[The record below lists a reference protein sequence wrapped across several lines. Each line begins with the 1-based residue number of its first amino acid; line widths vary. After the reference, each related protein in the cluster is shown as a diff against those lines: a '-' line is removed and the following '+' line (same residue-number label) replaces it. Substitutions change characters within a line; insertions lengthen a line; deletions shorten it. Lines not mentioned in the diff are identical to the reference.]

1 MEYAVAAFRIGGGM
15 SMNGG
20 PSERLFQHPD
30 VEPRT
35 RMLVMGLGGAGCNMV
50 ANIAATMEDGPPVV
64 ALNTDAQSLAGC
76 PAPRVLQIGRAVTKG
91 YGANGDTNLG
101 RMAVEESMEAIK
113 ELLSGID
120 ILFLVVGLGGG
131 TGSGGAPLILQVAHQ
146 LNILTLCFA
155 TKPFDFET
163 ESRKL
168 QAEEGLKSIQ
178 RAADA
183 VVVLPNDKLMELVDP
198 STGVLETFR
207 LSDEQVGTAI
217 QGLWHL
223 LGFRGVINLDMAD
236 LRHLV
241 QRSDGLCCFGFGE
254 GSGPSRIP
262 AAVKSLLD
270 SPYLNGGRSISEAA
284 AVLVNITGGPDLTL
298 ADMQGIM
305 AQIKSQAQP
314 AATVYFGAMIDASM
328 RGRVALTA
336 IVTDAHSVKPGRNKR
351 MTTLE
356 DELVAEPGEKKPK
369 ILAATDQVDLP
380 FKPEDKGRF
389 SNSTPTTFRGEDL
402 DIPTFIRRGVK
413 LSFER

>member
-1 MEYAVAAFRIGGGM
+1 
-15 SMNGG
+15 MNGG
-20 PSERLFQHPD
+20 PADRLFQHPD

-35 RMLVMGLGGAGCNMV
+35 RILVMGLGGAGCNMV
-50 ANIAATMEDGPPVV
+50 ANIAAGWEEGPPVV
-64 ALNTDAQSLAGC
+64 AVNTDAQSLAGC
-76 PAPRVLQIGRAVTKG
+76 EAPRVLQIGQAVTKG

-101 RMAVEESMEAIK
+101 RMAIEESLEPIK
-113 ELLSGID
+113 ELLTGID

-163 ESRKL
+163 ESRRL
-168 QAEEGLKSIQ
+168 QAEESLKTIQ

-183 VVVLPNDKLMELVDP
+183 VVVLPNDNLMELVDP

-207 LSDEQVGTAI
+207 LSDTQVGMAI
-217 QGLWHL
+217 QGIWHL

-241 QRSDGLCCFGFGE
+241 QRSDGLCHFGFGE

-262 AAVKSLLD
+262 AAVKSLMD
-270 SPYLNGGRSISEAA
+270 SPYLNKGRSVSEAA
-284 AVLVNITGGPDLTL
+284 ALLVNITGGPDLTL

-305 AQIKSQAQP
+305 GQIKGHAQP
-314 AATVYFGAMIDASM
+314 GATVYFGAMIDPSM
-328 RGRVALTA
+328 RNRIALTA
-336 IVTDAHSVKPGRNKR
+336 IVTDSQSMKPARNKR
-351 MTTLE
+351 VTSLE
-356 DELVAEPGEKKPK
+356 DELATASSAKKAKPVS
-369 ILAATDQVDLP
+369 ATDQGDLP
-380 FKPEDKGRF
+380 FKSEDKGRF